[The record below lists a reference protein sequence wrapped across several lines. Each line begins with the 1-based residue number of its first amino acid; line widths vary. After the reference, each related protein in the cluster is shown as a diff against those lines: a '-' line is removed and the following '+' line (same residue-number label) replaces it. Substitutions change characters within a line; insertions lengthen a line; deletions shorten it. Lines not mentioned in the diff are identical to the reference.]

1 MGIFRDLF
9 MQNRQVTARAMQ
21 KSGTY
26 EFQAEIWYIT
36 CLALIG
42 TSMTLMIVA
51 IYYVKIR

>member
-1 MGIFRDLF
+1 

-21 KSGTY
+21 KSGIY

-42 TSMTLMIVA
+42 ASMTLMIVA
-51 IYYVKIR
+51 IYYVKTR

>member
-1 MGIFRDLF
+1 

-21 KSGTY
+21 KSGIY

>member
-9 MQNRQVTARAMQ
+9 MQNRQVTARDMQ
-21 KSGTY
+21 KSGIY
-26 EFQAEIWYIT
+26 DFQAEIWYIT

-42 TSMTLMIVA
+42 ASMTLMIVA